1 MIKLICKSL
10 EKNHFEVEN
19 SAAAEAAVELSWLC
33 IMLSQIASL

>member
-10 EKNHFEVEN
+10 EKKHFEVEN
-19 SAAAEAAVELSWLC
+19 SVAAAVELSWLC